1 MLSLLKKHF
10 SQIFVGI
17 LIIFGII
24 MIYSS
29 RQIFVEI
36 DKSNPSIE
44 FVNSTRTIL
53 IIGIVFLMIGVG
65 IIMCEKSCKD
75 CKIISF
81 SNDTQNYYIISSLFI
96 SIIGFYLG
104 YTIKNEKLGPDSI
117 YWGNLITITMFI
129 STLFCS
135 YFIFKKY
142 KSQITSRYKN
152 IKNKVFNK
160 VDNSSFDDFSMGD
173 DDDYEYKISEEDSGD
188 ESDFGKPLPD
198 GLFNDDDKT
207 FGNLEETPGN
217 NNIPQPQP
225 QIRERTAAQKAED
238 DRRDQ
243 DFWDMLNSIRND

>member
-24 MIYSS
+24 LIYSS
-29 RQIFVEI
+29 KQIFAEI
-36 DKSNPSIE
+36 DKSNPSIQ

-96 SIIGFYLG
+96 SIIGFFLG

-160 VDNSSFDDFSMGD
+160 DDNSSFDDFSMGDDDD

-188 ESDFGKPLPD
+188 ESDFGKPSPD
-198 GLFNDDDKT
+198 GLFDNIT
-207 FGNLEETPGN
+207 FGNQEETPGSN
-217 NNIPQPQP
+217 NVQQS

-238 DRRDQ
+238 EKRDQ

>member
-1 MLSLLKKHF
+1 MLSLLKKNF
-10 SQIFVGI
+10 SKIFVGI

-24 MIYSS
+24 LIYSS
-29 RQIFVEI
+29 RQIFAEI

-53 IIGIVFLMIGVG
+53 IIGIVFLMLGIG

-81 SNDTQNYYIISSLFI
+81 SNDTQNYYIISSLFV

-104 YTIKNEKLGPDSI
+104 YTIKNEQLGPDSI

-152 IKNKVFNK
+152 FKNKVFNK
-160 VDNSSFDDFSMGD
+160 DDNSSFDDFSMGDDDD

-188 ESDFGKPLPD
+188 ESDFGKPSPD
-198 GLFNDDDKT
+198 GLFDNIY
-207 FGNLEETPGN
+207 FGNQEETPGSN
-217 NNIPQPQP
+217 NVQQP

-238 DRRDQ
+238 EKRDQ